1 MSRPCTLYTHVAD
14 IATFENWHKGRKYYG
29 VWMYRFND
37 ATMIHLLSQLA
48 TSIRTALST
57 LPIHNFHIT
66 LFASGFLA
74 LSKRYD
80 DDVCFSVIRRQ
91 IHAMKTYSLPA
102 PRFLITGLTANAY
115 NVFLSVTD
123 VNEATTPLRQ
133 ILAEIQGE
141 TAYTPYVLHI
151 TLGNYSQ
158 QHILADVFA
167 MLSKIT
173 VPTFPILLPTYWL
186 EFVTLNATTP
196 LRSDIGLCHDHFKTL
211 YRIL

>member
-1 MSRPCTLYTHVAD
+1 MSCSRTLYTHIAD
-14 IATFENWHKGRKYYG
+14 ITTFENWHKGRKYYG
-29 VWMYRFND
+29 VWMYRFD
-37 ATMIHLLSQLA
+37 DSAIISLLSQLA
-48 TSIRTALST
+48 ASIRKALST
-57 LPIHNFHIT
+57 VPIHNFHIT
-66 LFASGFLA
+66 LFASGFLT
-74 LSKRYD
+74 LSKRHD

-123 VNEATTPLRQ
+123 INEATTPLRQ

-141 TAYTPYVLHI
+141 TAYAPYVLHI